1 MVLIESASLG
11 LHSPLH
17 ALQVSDCPAFHRC
30 ATRAL
35 VREGKLLRKTLRREF
50 VTAEALN
57 AKIVQKDGV
66 EDVATGKQM
75 YLETDGA
82 MSLIR
87 QHGAK
92 AGA

>member
-1 MVLIESASLG
+1 
-11 LHSPLH
+11 
-17 ALQVSDCPAFHRC
+17 
-30 ATRAL
+30 
-35 VREGKLLRKTLRREF
+35 VREGTLLRKTMRREF
-50 VTAEALN
+50 VTAEALK

-75 YLETDGA
+75 YLETDGV